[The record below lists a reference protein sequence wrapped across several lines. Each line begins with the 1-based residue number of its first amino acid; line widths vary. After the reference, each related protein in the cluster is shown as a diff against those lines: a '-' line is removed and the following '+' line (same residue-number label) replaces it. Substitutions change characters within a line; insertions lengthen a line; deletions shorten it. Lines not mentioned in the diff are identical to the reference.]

1 MNYLKLKIR
10 DKKNPLKVLDENK
23 ERSIAFA
30 IGHVNVAKRT
40 LKKKEVTDKDIRTAI
55 QNLDV
60 AITLLEEDVL

>member
-10 DKKNPLKVLDENK
+10 DKKNPLKVLDEEK

-30 IGHVNVAKRT
+30 IGHANVAKRA